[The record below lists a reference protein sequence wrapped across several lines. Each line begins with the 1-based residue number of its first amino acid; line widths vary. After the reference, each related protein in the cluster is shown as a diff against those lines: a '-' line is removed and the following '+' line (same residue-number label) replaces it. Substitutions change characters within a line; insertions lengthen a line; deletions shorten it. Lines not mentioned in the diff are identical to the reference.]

1 MVNEIPKQSL
11 PIAIPPLAELLQLTA
26 KSSDYIWVEFFQA
39 RATFTR
45 YTLELSTPKKRL
57 ALLVAST
64 WFTPP
69 PDVTGCYVHISR

>member
-1 MVNEIPKQSL
+1 MQKKIQNTLLCGPHLAVVLWMVNEIPKQSL

-45 YTLELSTPKKRL
+45 YTFW
-57 ALLVAST
+57 A
-64 WFTPP
+64 
-69 PDVTGCYVHISR
+69 